1 MNLTEQERGK
11 RVAGRDQV
19 VAAGVKPSCPEAI
32 EGEVAR
38 GRAGSPA
45 ADWEVV
51 MAELEPGLQGVAP
64 LHPGEVVRELPAVV
78 LLVAEPGPAF
88 QPDGRIRDTPA
99 VEPHRGRAR
108 VRRHQAADRSAH
120 AFP

>member
-11 RVAGRDQV
+11 RVACRDQV

-32 EGEVAR
+32 EREVAR

-51 MAELEPGLQGVAP
+51 MAELEPRLQRVPP
-64 LHPGEVVRELPAVV
+64 LHPGEIVRELPAVV
-78 LLVAEPGPAF
+78 LLEAEPGPAF
-88 QPDGRIRDTPA
+88 QPDGRIRDAPA
-99 VEPHRGRAR
+99 VEPHGRRAR
-108 VRRHQAADRSAH
+108 VSRDQAATRSAG
-120 AFP
+120 ALP

>member
-32 EGEVAR
+32 EREVAR

-45 ADWEVV
+45 ADREVV
-51 MAELEPGLQGVAP
+51 MAELEPRLRVAP
-64 LHPGEVVRELPAVV
+64 FTQVRSFENC
-78 LLVAEPGPAF
+78 
-88 QPDGRIRDTPA
+88 Q
-99 VEPHRGRAR
+99 
-108 VRRHQAADRSAH
+108 RS
-120 AFP
+120 FFS